1 MASQNDDDVKTE
13 DISEV
18 NALDALN
25 NYLKDLNDL
34 KATVA
39 EFYKRGKEIKK
50 LVEKEMKDIKK
61 GSKKKRTR
69 KPDAKPGGFR
79 KPVKISDE
87 LCEFLGIPKG
97 KKLARTEVSKK
108 LNEYIRDNKLQN
120 EKDRRIIEP
129 NKKLLALFS
138 ADYTDDARL
147 DFFTMQKYI
156 KHHYIKDDEDD
167 DCDDEECDGEEV
179 IDETK

>member
-13 DISEV
+13 DVEEL
-18 NALDALN
+18 NALEALN
-25 NYLKDLNDL
+25 SYLKDLNDL
-34 KATVA
+34 KATIA
-39 EFYKRGKEIKK
+39 EFHKRGKEIKK
-50 LVEKEMKDIKK
+50 LFEKEMKELKK
-61 GSKKKRTR
+61 SSKKKRTR

-87 LCEFLGIPKG
+87 MCEFIGIPKG

-108 LNEYIRDNKLQN
+108 LNEYIRDKKLQN

-129 NKKLLALFS
+129 DEKLLSLFS
-138 ADYTDDARL
+138 DDYTEDCRL

-156 KHHYIKDDEDD
+156 KHHYIKDDDT
-167 DCDDEECDGEEV
+167 EEA
-179 IDETK
+179 K